1 MSRRHA
7 TEFQGAS
14 PSLPLP
20 PDHVLNSGAVVFP
33 GAFDQHGCPLV
44 MFPVDSHGSL
54 SDLSKSEVVD
64 FIHYFLCL
72 YNKKQEKESLVSV
85 VADLRQATL
94 NTTRFIAET
103 LLLLELHR
111 RTVHTV
117 YIIQPRKKDVLKL
130 LLKLLV
136 PSKSYVAPFK
146 RVLLKGVFDLSNYI
160 DRSQLTAS
168 LGGYLVYC
176 HRSWVTFIKEI
187 DGFVQEFLSVVQR
200 LPSSISTLQT
210 LSRQPV
216 PSAFTELKAFCY
228 TNEAKFQML
237 RQELGLDELLKHCE
251 CVVEKMRYP
260 EKNSCYQAMAG
271 TALFTNTA
279 FDMLQNY
286 SRITVAV
293 EKIELLWQQA
303 FSKAHLQLQVFQ
315 LRNEAQQ
322 ITEQIKSLQK
332 EKLQPYR
339 IEISKDARRA
349 EMLTSEFEASIYT
362 PAMALVRCSEDV
374 IHTLAEILPPG
385 SVQTREEW
393 VQALDRLKEN
403 FHAAVELPHQTLRAV
418 SDFYHYYKK
427 ANSWYNL
434 VLCENFLQDLLWGVN
449 YDCLPRRRHPLEMHG
464 PVPVWR
470 QAVCDF
476 LTNNP
481 SPDME
486 ELVQLAHLANVIP
499 DAQLQQTG
507 KQLSQRCLNL
517 CKLLT
522 CPGVVPINDLQ
533 SALQWQ
539 YEFLRANHREGPG
552 PHTNLAVGRVPD
564 ASLNIPDVTFSHSR
578 TSGSRSDC
586 HTKDNM
592 HSHGSLSNLKHHQ
605 APLGTSPSSAISGA
619 VSAVGK
625 PPSLSSFDSGFDG
638 AGSGHMETGA
648 GREGW
653 EGLSRVPGTR
663 DSFRPITRQPQIHE
677 ENISS
682 VSDSEDRREEFDFGS
697 VGSTTRASIQ
707 IIPKITVD
715 SMHFEIKLKRLATL
729 PHNPWLSLPVEDLEN
744 SYTVTITQN
753 PSQSPQLRDVK
764 SPNPSECAHHSDQLS
779 NWSRDQPTQTEVQAN
794 PQSRGAQPRDSI
806 LQAQDSFDDSELSA
820 IRDPLSSTITDA
832 RDGPNYTAESSPTLL
847 WDTYDFH
854 NPKQDSCERITSSM
868 TEVSLNDW
876 DLKEQEGLRK
886 VEEILDRAA
895 GILEEEENV
904 MVQEQMLAVL
914 LKTEST
920 SKPWESWGSEAQM
933 TSSDLKAHGV
943 LGLDDSLASAD
954 TDKQSECRS
963 PEATS
968 ETVASEPSMGH
979 NGWLTETGLTGLM
992 CPQSSRGELLKELR
1006 GLHVL
1011 DELIMEENLKI
1022 HQLRRAEK
1030 QCPDEKPTQSAVSRS
1045 TSKERQEFL
1054 LELEREK
1061 REVEGMEN
1069 SLDKEMTKECQL
1081 KRMSRTRKV
1090 VKCSV
1095 MERTSKLK
1103 NLADRALCDNLI
1115 SDNRSQ
1121 HHNVKHLPSL
1131 PQDSINLDPNE
1142 SLSIT
1147 ATPCPDY
1154 AKTPESQTCVQS
1166 VNGQSPHG
1174 DANIS
1179 GSGDAVVE
1187 VDTPS
1192 YCDLTEHNSPHVL
1205 ILPQITSD
1213 PNESIEKVGIQ
1224 SHEGTEKKDLRSG
1237 EAFQSC
1243 TPETTSFIHEMC
1255 PEHGAFDPGANA
1267 NNPPVPKPIKASV
1280 PVNDKG
1286 QELRIPTKPMYRT
1299 LCSDSD
1305 SDPNPRL
1312 TPQVALNTQPKP
1324 KERNLK
1330 PTNSSPSPVLSQ
1342 DVNEHRSDNNDKP
1355 LSAQQA
1361 SLCNNP
1367 LEFHEQS
1374 TLGGCSVGSTLT
1386 LVGSDC
1392 VQIEIHCSQKS
1403 EDVLL
1408 THLGSNCEELS
1419 RMSAEVTSGSCEP
1432 SGADEWREVEVPD
1445 GFQRCGTAR
1454 RSPVNQPN
1462 HHIPTR
1468 DMTNFKTPIVLDTGS
1483 GLMKAG
1489 FADQDLPNTIFPN
1502 IIGLPKYEEIMNGY
1516 LERETYIGHEAQHMR
1531 GVLALKYPMKNG
1543 IIRNWDEMEKI
1554 WHHTFQQLHV
1564 EPDDHPVLLT
1574 EAAMNPLANRQR
1586 MVELMFECFNVP
1598 LTYVAMQAVLAL
1610 YAAGRTT
1617 GVVFDSGDG
1626 VSHSVP
1632 VFEGYCLPH
1641 AVQRCT
1647 LAGHDVT
1654 MHLKKLLQ
1662 EQGFCMR
1669 TSAEMEIV
1677 REMKEKCCRV
1687 SQDYESE
1694 LTCGGSASSEMYYT
1708 MPDGQVVHL
1717 STERFRAPEILFKPE
1732 LIGRDHYGMHES
1744 IFKSIL
1750 SSDIDLRR
1758 SFLGNIVLSGGN
1770 TLLAGLPERLQSEIR
1785 TMVPTD
1791 LRECVRVTSPK
1802 DRDFSVWSGGAVLAN
1817 LSSFASAWISQEEYE
1832 EYGPQIVFRKCF

>member
-1 MSRRHA
+1 MFTPGTLCCKPEDA
-7 TEFQGAS
+7 KAVAS
-14 PSLPLP
+14 
-20 PDHVLNSGAVVFP
+20 
-33 GAFDQHGCPLV
+33 
-44 MFPVDSHGSL
+44 
-54 SDLSKSEVVD
+54 K
-64 FIHYFLCL
+64 
-72 YNKKQEKESLVSV
+72 
-85 VADLRQATL
+85 
-94 NTTRFIAET
+94 
-103 LLLLELHR
+103 
-111 RTVHTV
+111 
-117 YIIQPRKKDVLKL
+117 KKDEILQKVRAVMISSIAGNIERTRREEKDIAQRNI
-130 LLKLLV
+130 V
-136 PSKSYVAPFK
+136 EAEG
-146 RVLLKGVFDLSNYI
+146 RGVFS
-160 DRSQLTAS
+160 RWSRGS
-168 LGGYLVYC
+168 
-176 HRSWVTFIKEI
+176 RP
-187 DGFVQEFLSVVQR
+187 
-200 LPSSISTLQT
+200 PSPPCRP

-216 PSAFTELKAFCY
+216 PSAFTELKAFCS
-228 TNEAKFQML
+228 TNEAKFQLLRRLSDRVCTNDML
-237 RQELGLDELLKHCE
+237 NSTILVVSVGSWGWDELLRHCE
-251 CVVEKMRYP
+251 CCGRG
-260 EKNSCYQAMAG
+260 SCATLRRTRAIRPWPG
-271 TALFTNTA
+271 RTPSFTHTA

-286 SRITVAV
+286 S
-293 EKIELLWQQA
+293 KA

-322 ITEQIKSLQK
+322 IMEQIKSLQK

-339 IEISKDARRA
+339 IEIAKDARRA
-349 EMLTSEFEASIYT
+349 ETLTSEFEASIYT

-385 SVQTREEW
+385 DAQTREEW
-393 VQALDRLKEN
+393 VQVLDRLKEN
-403 FHAAVELPHQTLRAV
+403 FHSAVELPNQTLRAV
-418 SDFYHYYKK
+418 SDFYHYYNK
-427 ANSWYNL
+427 ANSWYNI
-434 VLCENFLQDLLWGVN
+434 VLCENFLQALLWGVN
-449 YDCLPRRRHPLEMHG
+449 CDRLPKRRHPLEMHG

-476 LTNNP
+476 LRNNP

-499 DAQLQQTG
+499 DTQLQQTG
-507 KQLSQRCLNL
+507 KRLSQRCMTL

-522 CPGVVPINDLQ
+522 CPGAVPINDLQ
-533 SALQWQ
+533 LALQWQ
-539 YEFLRANHREGPG
+539 YEFLRASHRKGPG
-552 PHTNLAVGRVPD
+552 PQTNLPVGRGPEAIHSIPD
-564 ASLNIPDVTFSHSR
+564 AMWCHSR

-592 HSHGSLSNLKHHQ
+592 HSHGSPSNLKHHQ
-605 APLGTSPSSAISGA
+605 APLGTAPSSAVSGA
-619 VSAVGK
+619 VTAVGK

-663 DSFRPITRQPQIHE
+663 QPQIHK

-697 VGSTTRASIQ
+697 VGSTSRASIQ

-715 SMHFEIKLKRLATL
+715 SMHFEIKLKRSATL
-729 PHNPWLSLPVEDLEN
+729 PQNPWLSLPVEDLEN

-753 PSQSPQLRDVK
+753 PSQSPHPRDVK
-764 SPNPSECAHHSDQLS
+764 SPNPSECSHHSDRSS
-779 NWSRDQPTQTEVQAN
+779 NWSRDQPSQTEVQTS
-794 PQSRGAQPRDSI
+794 PQSRGAQPRI
-806 LQAQDSFDDSELSA
+806 LQAHDSFDDSDLSPVRNA
-820 IRDPLSSTITDA
+820 LSSTIADA
-832 RDGPNYTAESSPTLL
+832 RDGPNYTAESAPTLL

-854 NPKQDSCERITSSM
+854 NPKQDTCERITSSM

-876 DLKEQEGLRK
+876 DLKEQEGLRE

-904 MVQEQMLAVL
+904 MAQEHMLAVL

-920 SKPWESWGSEAQM
+920 NKPWESWGSETQISVM
-933 TSSDLKAHGV
+933 SSCDLKAHGV

-954 TDKQSECRS
+954 NDNQSECRS
-963 PEATS
+963 PEAAS
-968 ETVASEPSMGH
+968 ETEASEHSMCH
-979 NGWLTETGLTGLM
+979 NGRLMETGLTGLM
-992 CPQSSRGELLKELR
+992 SPQISRGELLKELR

-1011 DELIMEENLKI
+1011 DELIMEENLKL
-1022 HQLRRAEK
+1022 HELRRAEK
-1030 QCPDEKPTQSAVSRS
+1030 QCLDEKPPQSASSR
-1045 TSKERQEFL
+1045 
-1054 LELEREK
+1054 
-1061 REVEGMEN
+1061 
-1069 SLDKEMTKECQL
+1069 
-1081 KRMSRTRKV
+1081 
-1090 VKCSV
+1090 
-1095 MERTSKLK
+1095 
-1103 NLADRALCDNLI
+1103 I
-1115 SDNRSQ
+1115 
-1121 HHNVKHLPSL
+1121 
-1131 PQDSINLDPNE
+1131 
-1142 SLSIT
+1142 
-1147 ATPCPDY
+1147 
-1154 AKTPESQTCVQS
+1154 
-1166 VNGQSPHG
+1166 
-1174 DANIS
+1174 
-1179 GSGDAVVE
+1179 
-1187 VDTPS
+1187 
-1192 YCDLTEHNSPHVL
+1192 
-1205 ILPQITSD
+1205 
-1213 PNESIEKVGIQ
+1213 
-1224 SHEGTEKKDLRSG
+1224 
-1237 EAFQSC
+1237 
-1243 TPETTSFIHEMC
+1243 
-1255 PEHGAFDPGANA
+1255 
-1267 NNPPVPKPIKASV
+1267 
-1280 PVNDKG
+1280 
-1286 QELRIPTKPMYRT
+1286 
-1299 LCSDSD
+1299 
-1305 SDPNPRL
+1305 
-1312 TPQVALNTQPKP
+1312 
-1324 KERNLK
+1324 
-1330 PTNSSPSPVLSQ
+1330 
-1342 DVNEHRSDNNDKP
+1342 
-1355 LSAQQA
+1355 
-1361 SLCNNP
+1361 
-1367 LEFHEQS
+1367 
-1374 TLGGCSVGSTLT
+1374 
-1386 LVGSDC
+1386 
-1392 VQIEIHCSQKS
+1392 
-1403 EDVLL
+1403 
-1408 THLGSNCEELS
+1408 
-1419 RMSAEVTSGSCEP
+1419 TSGSCEP

-1445 GFQRCGTAR
+1445 GFQRRGTAR

-1462 HHIPTR
+1462 HHITTR
-1468 DMTNFKTPIVLDTGS
+1468 DMNNFKTAIVLDTGS

-1489 FADQDLPNTIFPN
+1489 FADQDLPTTVFPN
-1502 IIGLPKYEEIMNGY
+1502 IIGLPKYEEIMNGI

-1574 EAAMNPLANRQR
+1574 EAAMNPLENRQR

-1662 EQGFCMR
+1662 EQGVCMR

-1677 REMKEKCCRV
+1677 REMKEKCCQV

-1708 MPDGQVVHL
+1708 MPDGQVVRL

-1791 LRECVRVTSPK
+1791 LGECVKVTSPK

>member
-7 TEFQGAS
+7 TEFRGAS
-14 PSLPLP
+14 PSPPLP
-20 PDHVLNSGAVVFP
+20 TDHVLNSGAVVFP

-44 MFPVDSHGSL
+44 MFPVDAHGNL

-64 FIHYFLCL
+64 FIHYFLSL
-72 YNKKQEKESLVSV
+72 HNKKQEKESLVSV

-94 NTTRFIAET
+94 TTTRFIAET
-103 LLLLELHR
+103 LLLLEFHR
-111 RTVHTV
+111 RTAHTV
-117 YIIQPRKKDVLKL
+117 YIIQPKKKDVLKL

-146 RVLLKGVFDLSNYI
+146 RVLLKEVFDLSNYI
-160 DRSQLTAS
+160 DRSQLTAA

-187 DGFVQEFLSVVQR
+187 DCFVQEFLSVVQR

-216 PSAFTELKAFCY
+216 PSAFTELKAFCS
-228 TNEAKFQML
+228 TNEAKFQLL
-237 RQELGLDELLKHCE
+237 RRELGLDELLRHCE
-251 CVVEKMRYP
+251 CVVEKLRYP
-260 EKNSCYQAMAG
+260 EKNSCYQAVAG
-271 TALFTNTA
+271 TALFTHTA

-303 FSKAHLQLQVFQ
+303 FSKAHLQLQ
-315 LRNEAQQ
+315 
-322 ITEQIKSLQK
+322 IMEQIKSLQK

-339 IEISKDARRA
+339 IEIAKDARRA
-349 EMLTSEFEASIYT
+349 ETLTSEFEASIYT

-385 SVQTREEW
+385 DAQTREEW
-393 VQALDRLKEN
+393 VQVLDRLKEN
-403 FHAAVELPHQTLRAV
+403 FHSAVELPNQTLRAV
-418 SDFYHYYKK
+418 SDFYHYYNK
-427 ANSWYNL
+427 ANSWYNI
-434 VLCENFLQDLLWGVN
+434 VLCENFLQALLWGVN
-449 YDCLPRRRHPLEMHG
+449 CDRLPKRRHPLEMHG

-476 LTNNP
+476 LRNNP

-499 DAQLQQTG
+499 DTQLQQTG
-507 KQLSQRCLNL
+507 KRLSQRCMTL

-522 CPGVVPINDLQ
+522 CPGAVPINDLQ
-533 SALQWQ
+533 LALQWQ
-539 YEFLRANHREGPG
+539 YEFLRASHRKGPG
-552 PHTNLAVGRVPD
+552 PQTNLPVGRGPEAIHSIPD
-564 ASLNIPDVTFSHSR
+564 AMCSHSR

-592 HSHGSLSNLKHHQ
+592 HSHGSPSNLKHHQ
-605 APLGTSPSSAISGA
+605 APLGTAPSSAVSGA
-619 VSAVGK
+619 VTAVGK

-663 DSFRPITRQPQIHE
+663 QPQIHK

-697 VGSTTRASIQ
+697 VGSTSRASIQ

-715 SMHFEIKLKRLATL
+715 SMHFEIKLKRSATL
-729 PHNPWLSLPVEDLEN
+729 PQNPWLSLPVEDLEN

-753 PSQSPQLRDVK
+753 PSQSPHPRDVK
-764 SPNPSECAHHSDQLS
+764 SPNPSECSHHSDRSS
-779 NWSRDQPTQTEVQAN
+779 NWSRDQPSQTEVQTS
-794 PQSRGAQPRDSI
+794 PQSRGAQPRI
-806 LQAQDSFDDSELSA
+806 LQAHDSFDDSDLSPVRNA
-820 IRDPLSSTITDA
+820 LSSTIADA
-832 RDGPNYTAESSPTLL
+832 RDGPNYTAESAPTLL

-854 NPKQDSCERITSSM
+854 NPKQDTCERITSSM

-876 DLKEQEGLRK
+876 DLKEQEGLR
-886 VEEILDRAA
+886 
-895 GILEEEENV
+895 EEEENV
-904 MVQEQMLAVL
+904 MAQEHMLAVL

-920 SKPWESWGSEAQM
+920 NKPWESWGSETQISVM
-933 TSSDLKAHGV
+933 SSCDLKAHGV

-954 TDKQSECRS
+954 NDNQSECRS
-963 PEATS
+963 PEAAS
-968 ETVASEPSMGH
+968 ETEASEHSMCH
-979 NGWLTETGLTGLM
+979 NGRLMETGLTGLM
-992 CPQSSRGELLKELR
+992 SPQISRGELLKELR

-1011 DELIMEENLKI
+1011 DELIMEENLKL
-1022 HQLRRAEK
+1022 HELRRAEK
-1030 QCPDEKPTQSAVSRS
+1030 QCLDEKPPQSASSRS
-1045 TSKERQEFL
+1045 RSKERQVFL
-1054 LELEREK
+1054 LELQREK
-1061 REVEGMEN
+1061 REVERMEK

-1081 KRMSRTRKV
+1081 KKRISRTRKV
-1090 VKCSV
+1090 VKCSI
-1095 MERTSKLK
+1095 MERTSELK
-1103 NLADRALCDNLI
+1103 NLEDRALCDELI
-1115 SDNRSQ
+1115 SDYRSQ
-1121 HHNVKHLPSL
+1121 HRNVKHLPIL
-1131 PQDSINLDPNE
+1131 PLDPINLDPNE

-1147 ATPCPDY
+1147 ATPCPET
-1154 AKTPESQTCVQS
+1154 AKTPVSQEFVQS
-1166 VNGQSPHG
+1166 VNGQSPHW
-1174 DANIS
+1174 DSNIS
-1179 GSGDAVVE
+1179 GCGDAMVE

-1192 YCDLTEHNSPHVL
+1192 HHDLMKSSAPQQVL
-1205 ILPQITSD
+1205 TPPQIPSD
-1213 PNESIEKVGIQ
+1213 TNESIEEVGIQ
-1224 SHEGTEKKDLRSG
+1224 HHEGTEEKDLRSG
-1237 EAFQSC
+1237 EVVQSC
-1243 TPETTSFIHEMC
+1243 TPETTSLTPEMC

-1267 NNPPVPKPIKASV
+1267 NNLPVPKPRKASL
-1280 PVNDKG
+1280 PVNDKS
-1286 QELRIPTKPMYRT
+1286 QELKIPTEPMYRT
-1299 LCSDSD
+1299 LCPDGD
-1305 SDPNPRL
+1305 SDPDPRL
-1312 TPQVALNTQPKP
+1312 APQVVSELNTHPKP
-1324 KERNLK
+1324 KERRPK
-1330 PTNSSPSPVLSQ
+1330 STHRSPSPVLSP
-1342 DVNEHRSDNNDKP
+1342 DVNEHRSNNHDKP
-1355 LSAQQA
+1355 LADQQA

-1374 TLGGCSVGSTLT
+1374 MLDGCSVGSILT
-1386 LVGSDC
+1386 PVDSDC
-1392 VQIEIHCSQKS
+1392 VQIEIQTEIHRSQKS
-1403 EDVLL
+1403 EDVLI
-1408 THLGSNCEELS
+1408 THLGSNSEELS

-1445 GFQRCGTAR
+1445 GFQRRGTAR

-1462 HHIPTR
+1462 HHITTR
-1468 DMTNFKTPIVLDTGS
+1468 DMNNFKTAIVLDTGS

-1489 FADQDLPNTIFPN
+1489 FADQDLPTTVFPN
-1502 IIGLPKYEEIMNGY
+1502 IIGLPKYEEIMNGI

-1574 EAAMNPLANRQR
+1574 EAAMNPLENRQR

-1662 EQGFCMR
+1662 EQGVCMR

-1677 REMKEKCCRV
+1677 REMKEKCCQV

-1708 MPDGQVVHL
+1708 MPDGQVVRL

-1758 SFLGNIVLSGGN
+1758 SFLGNIVLS
-1770 TLLAGLPERLQSEIR
+1770 
-1785 TMVPTD
+1785 D
-1791 LRECVRVTSPK
+1791 LGECVKVTSPK